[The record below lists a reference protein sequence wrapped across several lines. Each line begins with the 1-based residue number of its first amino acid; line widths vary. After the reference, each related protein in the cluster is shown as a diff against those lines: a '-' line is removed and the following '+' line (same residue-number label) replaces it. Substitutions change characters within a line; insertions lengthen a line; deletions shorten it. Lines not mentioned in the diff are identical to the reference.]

1 MSDNSTNSP
10 PKPKGAI
17 IESKPLFASYEKA
30 NKKSEDNE

>member
-1 MSDNSTNSP
+1 MGEDESAP

-30 NKKSEDNE
+30 DKKLGKDQK

>member
-1 MSDNSTNSP
+1 MGEDESAP

-30 NKKSEDNE
+30 NKKSSEDK